1 MNKLILTARLRAMSD
16 FNFLDVGKELI
27 NTFGEY
33 FADWLE
39 NTWPKEEITASN
51 YFELIGQ
58 VIARLRQENMD
69 DHPTNKD
76 LRLLIHTI
84 KGVNT
89 MEQQIRDYFILEEVV
104 KFLTVNGFYH
114 ELVDFLM
121 ENK

>member
-39 NTWPKEEITASN
+39 NIWPKEEITASN